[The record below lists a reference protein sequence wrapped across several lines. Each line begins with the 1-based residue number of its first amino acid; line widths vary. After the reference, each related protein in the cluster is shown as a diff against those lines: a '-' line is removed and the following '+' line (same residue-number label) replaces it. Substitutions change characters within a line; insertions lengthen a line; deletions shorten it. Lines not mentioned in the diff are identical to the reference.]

1 VVQVRFNEL
10 VLRLIESPAH
20 HLMPSGLNRIA
31 YTGPVSGEAV
41 RLPVHS
47 VADGSRFLVVACRPE
62 QKRWWRTFRCPQRAR
77 LTRAGRRYDV
87 IGRVL
92 TSQERADALTLY
104 TAAQLSSARGINVNT
119 PVIAFTRPSRTEG
132 SSGLSAGQEVSR
144 YASPPVEELS

>member
-1 VVQVRFNEL
+1 VRFNEL

-92 TSQERADALTLY
+92 TSQQRADALTLY
-104 TAAQLSSARGINVNT
+104 TAASSAV
-119 PVIAFTRPSRTEG
+119 P
-132 SSGLSAGQEVSR
+132 EVSTSIR
-144 YASPPVEELS
+144 RSSPSHGLREQKVVQACQPAKR